1 MNICLIPARGGSKK
15 NKNKNIKIFFNKPFL
30 SFAIKTAIKS
40 KIFSKV
46 YVSTDS
52 IMIANIAKKNGA
64 KIPFI
69 RPKKIASDKS
79 KDLEVIN
86 HFLNHAK
93 RKKIKIDTL
102 CYLYPVTPLMSSKTL
117 KRCYKILKN
126 KNIPKVMTIG
136 KFSHPIQR
144 ALIKK
149 NNGEVSFFSKK
160 YSSSRSQDLKD
171 YYHDAGQCYWFN
183 IKKFNLKKIT
193 KNLKTIGLE
202 LKQNEFKDV
211 DTKDDLEMLKILYK
225 FNKR

>member
-1 MNICLIPARGGSKK
+1 MNICLIPARGGSKRI
-15 NKNKNIKIFFNKPFL
+15 KNKNIKIFFNKPFL

-93 RKKIKIDTL
+93 RKKINIQESFL
-102 CYLYPVTPLMSSKTL
+102 QNYFLWIIYRFELLRYNFLMSDIAYL
-117 KRCYKILKN
+117 NY
-126 KNIPKVMTIG
+126 
-136 KFSHPIQR
+136 
-144 ALIKK
+144 
-149 NNGEVSFFSKK
+149 E
-160 YSSSRSQDLKD
+160 
-171 YYHDAGQCYWFN
+171 
-183 IKKFNLKKIT
+183 
-193 KNLKTIGLE
+193 
-202 LKQNEFKDV
+202 
-211 DTKDDLEMLKILYK
+211 
-225 FNKR
+225 

>member
-1 MNICLIPARGGSKK
+1 MNICLIPARGGSKRI
-15 NKNKNIKIFFNKPFL
+15 KNKNIKIFFKKPFL
-30 SFAIKTAIKS
+30 SFAIKTALKS

-46 YVSTDS
+46 YVSTDN
-52 IMIANIAKKNGA
+52 IKIANIAKKNGA

-69 RPKKIASDKS
+69 RPKKISSDKS
-79 KDLEVIN
+79 TDLDVIN
-86 HFLNHAK
+86 HFLNHVK
-93 RKKIKIDTL
+93 RKKIKVDTL
-102 CYLYPVTPLMSSKTL
+102 CYLYPVTPLLSAKTL
-117 KRCYKILKN
+117 KKCYKILKN

-136 KFSHPIQR
+136 KFSYPVQR

-149 NNGEVSFFSKK
+149 RNGEVSFFSKK

-183 IKKFNLKKIT
+183 IKKYNLQKISR
-193 KNLKTIGLE
+193 NLKTIGLE

-211 DTKDDLEMLKILYK
+211 DTKDDLEMLEILYK